1 MRLRVSIPR
10 VEPGVM
16 EAPDVCPY
24 DDCDGRY
31 FKPHQQSCDKTLR
44 DTKYDQVK
52 AMRRECL
59 RCGRTHR
66 VYPKGVSGAHHSDR
80 LKGLSVLLYLLGLSY
95 GAVEDA
101 LAALECFL
109 GKTTVWRNVQAA
121 GEKVRELRQA
131 WLQQQAGKVRV
142 VGGDPTHVRCGGEDV
157 VVGVAVDDERGITL
171 DIVLLENERTE
182 TLKTWLLPLL
192 DLVGAEVLTTDDAD
206 SFKEVA
212 DEAGVR
218 HQICR
223 RHVSNNVLTFIA
235 EAAEQVWENPPL
247 VPEGLAVSP
256 DQLLADLELLE
267 WIMLGHPGHG
277 AQLLEEVHLRYAHAP
292 APKKGERA
300 TIWYRMRNRILH
312 LWNNWDRL
320 TCYLTLQHSE
330 GLEINATN
338 NGSER
343 AIGWAVKDR
352 YRTMR
357 GYKRQD
363 SILNVTA
370 LSGWLLEQP
379 VGYDMS
385 PLFAA

>member
-10 VEPGVM
+10 VDPRVM
-16 EAPDVCPY
+16 EGPDVCPH

-31 FKPHQQSCDKTLR
+31 FKPHQQNCDKPLR
-44 DTKYDQVK
+44 DTKCDQVK

-80 LKGLSVLLYLLGLSY
+80 LKGLSILLYLLGLSY

-101 LAALECFL
+101 LGALGCFL
-109 GKTTVWRNVQAA
+109 SKTTVWRNVQAA
-121 GEKVRELRQA
+121 GEKVRKLRQGQ
-131 WLQQQAGKVRV
+131 LQRQGGQVRV
-142 VGGDPTHVRCGGEDV
+142 VGGDPTHVRCGGKDV
-157 VVGVAVDDERGITL
+157 VVGVAVDDEGGITL
-171 DIVLLENERTE
+171 DIVLLENEQTE
-182 TLKTWLLPLL
+182 TLKAWLLPLL
-192 DLVGAEVLTTDDAD
+192 DLVGAEVLITDDAD
-206 SFKEVA
+206 GFKEVA
-212 DEAGVR
+212 NEAGVR

-223 RHVSNNVLTFIA
+223 RHVTNNVLTFIA
-235 EAAEQVWENPPL
+235 EVAEQVWEDPPPVL
-247 VPEGLAVSP
+247 EELTVSAN
-256 DQLLADLELLE
+256 QLLADLEWLE

-277 AQLLEEVHLRYAHAP
+277 AKLLEEMYLRYAHAP

-300 TIWYRMRNRILH
+300 TVWYRMRNRILH

-320 TCYLTLQHSE
+320 TCYLTMRHSE

-343 AIGWAVKDR
+343 AIGWSVKDR

-357 GYKRQD
+357 GYKRQR
-363 SILNVTA
+363 SILNVST
-370 LSGWLLEQP
+370 LMGWLLEQP
-379 VGYDMS
+379 PGYDMS
-385 PLFAA
+385 PLFVA

>member
-16 EAPDVCPY
+16 EVPDVCPY

-31 FKPHQQSCDKTLR
+31 FKPHQQNCDKSLR
-44 DTKYDQVK
+44 DTKYDQVN

-101 LAALECFL
+101 LAALEWFL

-131 WLQQQAGKVRV
+131 WLQGQAGKVRV

-206 SFKEVA
+206 GFKEVA
-212 DEAGVR
+212 DEAGVH

-223 RHVSNNVLTFIA
+223 RHVTNNVLTFIA
-235 EAAEQVWENPPL
+235 EVAEQVWEGPPPVL
-247 VPEGLAVSP
+247 EELTISL
-256 DQLLADLELLE
+256 DQLLVDRVV
-267 WIMLGHPGHG
+267 G
-277 AQLLEEVHLRYAHAP
+277 VDYAGTSRTR
-292 APKKGERA
+292 GE
-300 TIWYRMRNRILH
+300 TV
-312 LWNNWDRL
+312 
-320 TCYLTLQHSE
+320 
-330 GLEINATN
+330 G
-338 NGSER
+338 G
-343 AIGWAVKDR
+343 
-352 YRTMR
+352 
-357 GYKRQD
+357 
-363 SILNVTA
+363 NV
-370 LSGWLLEQP
+370 
-379 VGYDMS
+379 S
-385 PLFAA
+385 PLCSCACSQKGGTRYGLVSHAQSHLAPVEQLGPPHVLSCHAAQRGFGNKRYEQRF

>member
-1 MRLRVSIPR
+1 
-10 VEPGVM
+10 M
-16 EAPDVCPY
+16 EVPDVCPY

-31 FKPHQQSCDKTLR
+31 FKPHQQNCDKSLR
-44 DTKYDQVK
+44 DTKYDQVN

-59 RCGRTHR
+59 GCGRTHR

-101 LAALECFL
+101 LAALEWFL

-131 WLQQQAGKVRV
+131 RLQGQAGKVRV

-206 SFKEVA
+206 GFKEVA
-212 DEAGVR
+212 DEAGVH

-223 RHVSNNVLTFIA
+223 RHVTNNVLTFIA
-235 EAAEQVWENPPL
+235 EVAEQVWEGPPPVL
-247 VPEGLAVSP
+247 EELTISL
-256 DQLLADLELLE
+256 DQLLVDLELLE

-277 AQLLEEVHLRYAHAP
+277 AKLLEEMYLRYAHAP

-300 TIWYRMRNRILH
+300 TVWYRMRNHILH

-320 TCYLTLQHSE
+320 TCYLAMRHSE

-343 AIGWAVKDR
+343 AIGWSVKDR

-357 GYKRQD
+357 GYKRQR
-363 SILNVTA
+363 SILNVSSLT
-370 LSGWLLEQP
+370 GWLLEQP
-379 VGYDMS
+379 LGYDMS
-385 PLFAA
+385 PLFVA